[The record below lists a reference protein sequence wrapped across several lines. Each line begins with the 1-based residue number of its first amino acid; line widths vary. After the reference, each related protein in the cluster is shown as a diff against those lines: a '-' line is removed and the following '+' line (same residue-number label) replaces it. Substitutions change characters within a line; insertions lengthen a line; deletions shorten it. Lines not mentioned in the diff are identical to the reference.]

1 MAGEVFVVD
10 AKKAVLPA
18 LAAHWRLPCVAGST
32 AFLASTT
39 KTSPAIAVSSQQAA
53 AGKLRDHDEMIES
66 TCALLA

>member
-1 MAGEVFVVD
+1 MAGEVFVVE

-39 KTSPAIAVSSQQAA
+39 KTSPAITVSSQQAA
-53 AGKLRDHDEMIES
+53 AGKV
-66 TCALLA
+66 